1 MDFGLDIAPAGI
13 IETANSTNCA
23 SVVLLDKGKLSLVA
37 INRGVNR
44 SLLRHPRGRWRGSI
58 RIEEQMDSR
67 QQPAGMT
74 AGGCEGMTEKWPGMT
89 KKIGKDK

>member
-1 MDFGLDIAPAGI
+1 MDSGFGIALAGK
-13 IETANSTNCA
+13 IENADSTY
-23 SVVLLDKGKLSLVA
+23 STWVVMFEKGKLSLAA
-37 INRGVNR
+37 INRCVNR

-74 AGGCEGMTEKWPGMT
+74 AGGCEGMTEKWPGMR
-89 KKIGKDK
+89 KKAGKDK